1 MPKNLK
7 ILPHLSSFATA
18 AFVLLA
24 AVNADAQQPATRS
37 VVIPPI
43 PPGQAR
49 IWIYTG
55 SQPASPFNY
64 PEMEPIMLN
73 GTRVGF
79 ETLGGTF
86 YRNVPPGHYVIT
98 APSFTD
104 DLDPSQTATVDLAA
118 GQAAYA
124 KLDAIMWP
132 NGGGEN
138 MTPEYYVRLMPP
150 QAGQTAVAQLAFLS
164 GN

>member
-1 MPKNLK
+1 MPTNLH
-7 ILPHLSSFATA
+7 IVPRLSSFAA
-18 AFVLLA
+18 ALVLFA
-24 AVNADAQQPATRS
+24 AVNADAQQPTTSS

-49 IWIYTG
+49 VWIYRG
-55 SQPASPFNY
+55 SQPASPLNY

-73 GTRVGF
+73 GVRVGF
-79 ETLGGTF
+79 ETLGRAF
-86 YRNVPPGHYVIT
+86 YRNVPPGHYVIA

-104 DLDPSQTATVDLAA
+104 NLDPSQTATVDLAA
-118 GQAAYA
+118 GREAYA
-124 KLDAIMWP
+124 RLEVLGWP

-138 MTPEYYVRLMPP
+138 MVNEYYVRLMPP
-150 QAGQTAVAQLAFLS
+150 QAGQTAVAQLAFLG

>member
-1 MPKNLK
+1 MPTNLK
-7 ILPHLSSFATA
+7 IVPRLSSFAA
-18 AFVLLA
+18 AALVLFA
-24 AVNADAQQPATRS
+24 AVNADAQQPTRS
-37 VVIPPI
+37 SVVAPPI

-49 IWIYTG
+49 IWIYRG

-64 PEMEPIMLN
+64 PEMEPITLN
-73 GTRVGF
+73 GATVGY
-79 ETLGGTF
+79 ETLGGAF
-86 YRNVPPGHYVIT
+86 YRNVRPGHYVVA

-118 GQAAYA
+118 GQQVYA

-138 MTPEYYVRLMPP
+138 MVPEYYVRLMPP
-150 QAGQTAVAQLAFLS
+150 QAGQTAVAQLAFFS

>member
-1 MPKNLK
+1 MPTNLK
-7 ILPHLSSFATA
+7 MLPRLLSFAA
-18 AFVLLA
+18 AALVLFA
-24 AVNADAQQPATRS
+24 AVNADAQQPTTRS

-49 IWIYTG
+49 IWIYRG
-55 SQPASPFNY
+55 SQPASPTNY

-73 GTRVGF
+73 GVRVGF
-79 ETLGGTF
+79 ETLGGAF
-86 YRNVPPGHYVIT
+86 YRNVPPGHYVIA

-104 DLDPSQTATVDLAA
+104 LDASQKANVDLAA
-118 GQAAYA
+118 GQQAYL
-124 KLDAIMWP
+124 KLDSIWWP

-138 MTPEYYVRLMPP
+138 MVPEFYVRLMPP
-150 QAGQTAVAQLAFLS
+150 QTGYNSVAQLAFLG